1 MCFFQPPAPVQPE
14 PPAPPP
20 AAPPVLEQ
28 EAPKLSDMNED
39 GDTLTRR
46 SRGMKSY
53 KISKRNQY
61 TSDKNKLGG
70 MIQNSKSNV

>member
-1 MCFFQPPAPVQPE
+1 MCFMNSPTPPP

-28 EAPKLSDMNED
+28 EVPALSNMSEE

-53 KISKRNQY
+53 KISKRNNY

-70 MIQNSKSNV
+70 MLQKSKSNV